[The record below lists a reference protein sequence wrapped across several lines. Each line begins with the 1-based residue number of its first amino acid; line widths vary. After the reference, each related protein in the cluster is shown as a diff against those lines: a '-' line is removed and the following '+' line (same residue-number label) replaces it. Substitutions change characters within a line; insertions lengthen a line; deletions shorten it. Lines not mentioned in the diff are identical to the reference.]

1 MSRIKGIDIAIIL
14 PETTETDPFG
24 AVVNVETKKEI
35 VSNVLIAPASSS
47 EIIDSTNLY
56 GKKAV
61 YTLAIPKG
69 DTHDWRN
76 VKVEF
81 FGKTWQTFGEP
92 LEGIENLIPLDWNKK
107 VMVDLYE

>member
-24 AVVNVETKKEI
+24 AVINVETKKEI

-56 GKKAV
+56 GKKQFIHLQFRRV
-61 YTLAIPKG
+61 IPM
-69 DTHDWRN
+69 T
-76 VKVEF
+76 
-81 FGKTWQTFGEP
+81 GEI
-92 LEGIENLIPLDWNKK
+92 LKLNFSAKHGRHLGSR
-107 VMVDLYE
+107 